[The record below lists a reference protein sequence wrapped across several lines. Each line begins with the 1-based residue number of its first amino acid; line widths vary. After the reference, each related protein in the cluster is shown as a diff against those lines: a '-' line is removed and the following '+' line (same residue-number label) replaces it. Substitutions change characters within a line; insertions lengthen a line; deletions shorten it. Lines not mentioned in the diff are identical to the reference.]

1 MERPWIRTPWLMLA
15 PALLLLALVF
25 LFPLLQALW
34 LSFQSQNLDTQL
46 RPVFAGLQNWR
57 RLGGDSRLWKSLGQ
71 TLVFSVI
78 SVSFELLLGLGTA
91 LILNQSF
98 RGRGLLRTIAILPWA
113 LPTAIISVAWVWI
126 FNDQYGLMN
135 DLLLRLGL
143 ISQGIN
149 WLGEQPWATTAVI
162 LADVW
167 KTTPFITLI
176 LLAGLQAI
184 PPELYEAHALDGAGP
199 WQSFVRLTLPLLAPQ
214 IFIAL
219 LFRFAQAFG
228 VFDLIQVM
236 TGGGPAG
243 STETIA
249 VYIYSMTM
257 RYLDFGYGATLVA
270 ATFILLAGGL
280 AVVAVAFKVLSKA

>member
-1 MERPWIRTPWLMLA
+1 MLA

-25 LFPLLQALW
+25 LLPLLQALW

-57 RLGGDSRLWKSLGQ
+57 RLGGDSRLWQSLGQ

-78 SVSFELLLGLGTA
+78 SVSLELLLGLGTA
-91 LILNQSF
+91 LILNQNF
-98 RGRGLLRTIAILPWA
+98 RGRGVVRAIAILPWA

-126 FNDQYGLMN
+126 FNDQYGLIN
-135 DLLLRLGL
+135 DLLLRLGV

-167 KTTPFITLI
+167 KTAPFITLI

-214 IFIAL
+214 IFVAL

-243 STETIA
+243 STETVA
-249 VYIYSMTM
+249 VYIYNMTL
-257 RYLDFGYGATLVA
+257 RYLDFGYGAALVVA
-270 ATFILLAGGL
+270 AFGLLAGGL
-280 AVVAVAFKVLSKA
+280 ALVAVVFKALSKAY

>member
-1 MERPWIRTPWLMLA
+1 
-15 PALLLLALVF
+15 
-25 LFPLLQALW
+25 
-34 LSFQSQNLDTQL
+34 
-46 RPVFAGLQNWR
+46 
-57 RLGGDSRLWKSLGQ
+57 LGQ

-78 SVSFELLLGLGTA
+78 SVSLELLLGLGTA
-91 LILNQSF
+91 LILNQNF
-98 RGRGLLRTIAILPWA
+98 RGRGVVRAIAILPWA

-126 FNDQYGLMN
+126 FNDQYGLIN
-135 DLLLRLGL
+135 DLLLRLGV
-143 ISQGIN
+143 ISHGIN

-167 KTTPFITLI
+167 KTAPFITLI

-214 IFIAL
+214 IFVAL

-243 STETIA
+243 STETVA
-249 VYIYSMTM
+249 VYIYNMTL
-257 RYLDFGYGATLVA
+257 RYLDFGYGAALVVA
-270 ATFILLAGGL
+270 AFGLLGGGL
-280 AVVAVAFKVLSKA
+280 ALVAVVFKALSKAY